1 MSSVVI
7 LGTQWGDEGKGKLV
21 DLIAGRADM
30 VVRFQGGNNAGHTI
44 ILGEEK
50 FVFHLLPSGVLY
62 EKAKCIIASGVV
74 VDLGVLLKEMSILKS
89 RGRSAEHIYI
99 SDKAH
104 LIMPYHIELDK
115 LKESTAK
122 NKIGTTQRGIGPT
135 YADKINRVGIRV
147 SDLMDF
153 DLFKEKLSINV
164 QEKNEIFTKIYGVQP
179 INEAQIIKD
188 FAEFAEQIKDMVV
201 DSAKEI
207 NEALDSN
214 KLVIFEGAQG
224 SMLDIDFGTY
234 PFVTSSSPSVGGVLI
249 GAGINHTKIDKV
261 VGIVKAY
268 STRVGEGPFVTELL
282 DETGEKL
289 RKVGNE
295 FGATTGRPRR
305 CGYLDLVVLKNSVEK
320 NGLTDL
326 VITKLD
332 ILSSLQEIK
341 VCFAYEIDG
350 VEIKTIPTNLK
361 KLSQAKPIYK
371 TFKGWNSDI
380 SSITEFE
387 KLPEEAKRYIAFIE
401 EYLQT
406 NVSLISVGPERTQNI
421 VRKNII

>member
-361 KLSQAKPIYK
+361 KLSQAKPLYK

>member
-21 DLIAGRADM
+21 DVIAGRSDM

-62 EKAKCIIASGVV
+62 DKAKCIIASGVV
-74 VDLGVLLKEMSILKS
+74 VDLKVLLGEMSILKS
-89 RGRSAEHIYI
+89 RGRKADHIYI

-115 LKESTAK
+115 LKENTAK
-122 NKIGTTQRGIGPT
+122 QKIGTTQRGIGPT

-147 SDLMDF
+147 ADLMDF
-153 DLFKEKLSINV
+153 DLFKEKLKINI
-164 QEKNEIFTKIYGVQP
+164 QEKNEIFTKIYGVEP
-179 INEAQIIKD
+179 MNEEQIIRD
-188 FAEFAEQIKDMVV
+188 FAEFREQIKDMVV

-207 NEALDSN
+207 NDCLDAN

-249 GAGINHTKIDKV
+249 GTGINHKKIDKV

-282 DETGEKL
+282 NETGETL

-305 CGYLDLVVLKNSVEK
+305 CGYLDLVVLRNSVEK
-320 NGLTDL
+320 NGLTDI

-332 ILSSLQEIK
+332 ILSSLEEIQ
-341 VCFAYEIDG
+341 VCVAYEVDG
-350 VEIKTIPTNLK
+350 VEQKTIPTNLK
-361 KLSQAKPIYK
+361 KLEQAKPIYK

-380 SSITEFE
+380 SNITSFDA
-387 KLPEEAKRYIAFIE
+387 LPEEAKKYVIFIE

-406 NVSLISVGPERTQNI
+406 SVSLISVGPERTQNI
-421 VRKNII
+421 VRKAIV

>member
-282 DETGEKL
+282 DETGETL

-361 KLSQAKPIYK
+361 KLSQAKPLYK

>member
-21 DLIAGRADM
+21 DVIAGRSDM

-62 EKAKCIIASGVV
+62 DKAKCIIASGVV
-74 VDLGVLLKEMSILKS
+74 VDLKVLLGEMSILKS
-89 RGRSAEHIYI
+89 RGRKADHIYI

-115 LKESTAK
+115 LKENTAK
-122 NKIGTTQRGIGPT
+122 QKIGTTQRGIGPT

-147 SDLMDF
+147 ADLMDF
-153 DLFKEKLSINV
+153 DLFKEKLKINI
-164 QEKNEIFTKIYGVQP
+164 QEKNEIFTKIYGVEP
-179 INEAQIIKD
+179 MNEEQIIRD
-188 FAEFAEQIKDMVV
+188 FAEFREQIKDMVV

-207 NEALDSN
+207 NDCLDAN

-249 GAGINHTKIDKV
+249 GAGINHKKIDKV

-282 DETGEKL
+282 NETGETL

-305 CGYLDLVVLKNSVEK
+305 CGYLDLVVLRNSVEK
-320 NGLTDL
+320 NGLTDI

-332 ILSSLQEIK
+332 ILSSLEEIQ
-341 VCFAYEIDG
+341 VCVAYEVDG
-350 VEIKTIPTNLK
+350 VEQKTIPTNLK
-361 KLSQAKPIYK
+361 KLEQAKPIYK

-380 SSITEFE
+380 SNITSFDA
-387 KLPEEAKRYIAFIE
+387 LPEEAKKYVIFIE

-406 NVSLISVGPERTQNI
+406 SVSLISVGPERTQNI
-421 VRKNII
+421 VRKAIV

>member
-62 EKAKCIIASGVV
+62 DKAKCIIASGVV

-115 LKESTAK
+115 LKEATAK